1 MATGEAM
8 LNQSEQEICKE
19 LIGLTTTKDQ
29 LNFLTQMIEQRY
41 HAEEY
46 KEKLINNLLDRL
58 EKR

>member
-1 MATGEAM
+1 M

-19 LIGLTTTKDQ
+19 LIGLTTTKAQ
-29 LNFLTQMIEQRY
+29 LNLLTQMIEQRY